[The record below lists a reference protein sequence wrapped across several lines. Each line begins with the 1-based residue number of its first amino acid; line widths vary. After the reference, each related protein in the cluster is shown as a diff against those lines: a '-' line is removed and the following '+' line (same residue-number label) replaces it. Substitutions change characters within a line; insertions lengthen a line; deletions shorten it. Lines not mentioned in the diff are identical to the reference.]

1 MFDLIEKQNGRKT
14 RASAKADVEPI
25 TALYERLSR
34 DDEQEGE
41 SNSITN
47 QKSLLQAYAQERGF
61 TNCRHY
67 TDDGYSGGNFDRP
80 GWQQLLADIEAGIV
94 KTVLV
99 KDMSRVGRNY
109 VETGFYTEVY
119 FGRMGVRFIA
129 INNNIDNDNPDS
141 TEFAGILNIMNDW
154 YLRDMSRKIRSAAQ
168 QKGKSGKPLT
178 THPCF
183 GYVKDPEDKNHW
195 LIDPEAADTVRRIF
209 ELAASGMSQLKICR
223 TMVQE
228 KRVTPGYYRAQREPD
243 GFGKRYASCQPYNWV
258 RRMVCKLVGRR
269 EYLGNTVNFKTCHPE
284 YRSKPVRVPV
294 EDQLVFEGTHEAIVS
309 PEIWQAAQRIF
320 HPEMSSAPG
329 TPCVLNGLM
338 ICGECG
344 VPMMFH
350 RMTRNEEYNDF
361 VCRTHQKSAAYE
373 ERLCTHNSIRVTV
386 IREIVRDTLRTV
398 NRYAISDEEGF
409 RRRLAQE
416 AAAYQP
422 DDRKQLAKHIREK
435 EKHIARLEH
444 LLKKL
449 YEDYALGHI
458 PEERFDK
465 LSAQYEQEEAM
476 LKAELADDQTR
487 LNEVQTASAQT
498 DKYLALARKYRDC
511 TEVTDDMILA
521 FVEKIV
527 VYRTIRPAKGQRTR
541 QIEVHLNYIGQFPIP
556 TEGMENENE

>member
-1 MFDLIEKQNGRKT
+1 MFDLIEQKNGRKS

-154 YLRDMSRKIRSAAQ
+154 YLRDISRKIRSAAQ

-178 THPCF
+178 VNPCF
-183 GYVKDPEDKNHW
+183 GYIKDPNDKNHW

-209 ELAASGMSQLKICR
+209 ELAASGKSQLSICR
-223 TMVQE
+223 TLVQE
-228 KRVTPGYYRAQREPD
+228 KRVTPGYYRFQHSPD
-243 GFGKRYASCQPYNWV
+243 GVGKQHTNRQPYNWDT
-258 RRMVCKLVGRR
+258 RMLSKLVQRR
-269 EYLGNTVNFKTCHPE
+269 EYMGDTVNFKTCVTE
-284 YRSKPVRVPV
+284 YRGKRVSVPA
-294 EDQLVFEGTHEAIVS
+294 EEQLVFPGTHEAIVD
-309 PEIWQAAQRIF
+309 EETWQAAQQIF
-320 HPEMSSAPG
+320 HPEMASAPG
-329 TPCVLNGLM
+329 KSCALKGLM
-338 ICGECG
+338 VCGECG
-344 VPMMFH
+344 VPMKFH
-350 RMTRNEEYNDF
+350 RMTGHEECNDF

-386 IREIVRDTLRTV
+386 IREIVQDTLRTV
-398 NRYAISDEEGF
+398 NCYAIADEEGF
-409 RRRLAQE
+409 RRRLARE
-416 AAAYQP
+416 AATYQP
-422 DDRKQLAKHIREK
+422 DDRKQLTKQIREK

-476 LKAELADDQTR
+476 LKAELANDQAR

-511 TEVTDDMILA
+511 TEVTDDMILS

-527 VYRTIRPAKGQRTR
+527 VYRTIRPAKGQSTR

>member
-61 TNCRHY
+61 ANCRHY

-129 INNNIDNDNPDS
+129 INNNIDNNNPDS

-154 YLRDMSRKIRSAAQ
+154 YLRDQSRKIRSAAQ
-168 QKGKSGKPLT
+168 QKGRSGKPLT
-178 THPCF
+178 YNPCF
-183 GYVKDPEDKNHW
+183 GYVKDPADKNHW
-195 LIDPEAADTVRRIF
+195 LVDPEAADTVRRIF
-209 ELAASGMSQLKICR
+209 ELAASGMSQVKICR

-228 KRVTPGYYRAQREPD
+228 KRVTPGYYRAQHNPD
-243 GFGKRYASCQPYNWV
+243 GVGKCYVNCQPYHWNKGIVCDLV
-258 RRMVCKLVGRR
+258 RRR
-269 EYLGNTVNFKTCHPE
+269 EYMGETVNFKTSYPE
-284 YRSKPVRVPV
+284 MHAKQIENPP
-294 EDQLVFEGTHEAIVS
+294 EKWMCFPGTHEAIVD
-309 PEIWQAAQRIF
+309 EETWQAAQRIF

-329 TPCVLNGLM
+329 TPCPLKSLM
-338 ICGECG
+338 VCGECG
-344 VPMMFH
+344 VPMLFH
-350 RMTRNEEYNDF
+350 RMKGHEECNDF
-361 VCRTHQKSAAYE
+361 VCRTHQRSAGYE
-373 ERLCTHNSIRVTV
+373 KRLCTHNSIRVTV
-386 IREIVRDTLRTV
+386 IREIVRDTLRSV
-398 NRYAISDEEGF
+398 NRYAIADEEGF

-416 AAAYQP
+416 AATYQP
-422 DDRKQLAKHIREK
+422 DDRKQLAKVIREK

-465 LSAQYEQEEAM
+465 LSAQYEQEEAT
-476 LKAELADDQTR
+476 LKAELADDQAR
-487 LNEVQTASAQT
+487 LNNVQTASAQT

-541 QIEVHLNYIGQFPIP
+541 KIEVHLNYIGQFPIP

>member
-154 YLRDMSRKIRSAAQ
+154 YLRDQSRKIRSAAQ
-168 QKGKSGKPLT
+168 QKGRSGKPLT
-178 THPCF
+178 YNPCF
-183 GYVKDPEDKNHW
+183 GYVKDPKDKNHW

-209 ELAASGMSQLKICR
+209 ELAASGKSQLSICR
-223 TMVQE
+223 TLVQE
-228 KRVTPGYYRAQREPD
+228 KRVTPGYCRFQHSPD
-243 GFGKRYASCQPYNWV
+243 GVGKQHTNRQPYNWDT
-258 RRMVCKLVGRR
+258 RMLSKLVQRR
-269 EYLGNTVNFKTCHPE
+269 EYMGDTVNFKTCVTE
-284 YRSKPVRVPV
+284 YRGKRVSVPA
-294 EDQLVFEGTHEAIVS
+294 EEQLVFPGTHEAIVD
-309 PEIWQAAQRIF
+309 EETWQAAQQIF
-320 HPEMSSAPG
+320 HPEMASAPG
-329 TPCVLNGLM
+329 KSCALKGLM
-338 ICGECG
+338 VCGECG
-344 VPMMFH
+344 VPMKFH
-350 RMTRNEEYNDF
+350 RMTGHEECNDF

-398 NRYAISDEEGF
+398 NRYAIADEEGF
-409 RRRLAQE
+409 RRRLARE
-416 AAAYQP
+416 AATYQP
-422 DDRKQLAKHIREK
+422 DDRKQLAKAIREK

-458 PEERFDK
+458 PEERFDR
-465 LSAQYEQEEAM
+465 LSAQYEQEEAT
-476 LKAELADDQTR
+476 LKVELADDQVR

-511 TEVTDDMILA
+511 AEVTDDMILA

>member
-61 TNCRHY
+61 ANCRHY

-129 INNNIDNDNPDS
+129 INNNIDNNNPDS

-154 YLRDMSRKIRSAAQ
+154 YLRDQSRKIRSAAQ
-168 QKGKSGKPLT
+168 QKGRSGKPLT
-178 THPCF
+178 YNPCF
-183 GYVKDPEDKNHW
+183 GYVKDPKDKNHW

-209 ELAASGMSQLKICR
+209 ELAASGKSQLSICR
-223 TMVQE
+223 TLVQE
-228 KRVTPGYYRAQREPD
+228 KRVTPGYYRFQHSPD
-243 GFGKRYASCQPYNWV
+243 GVGKQHTNRQPYNWDT
-258 RRMVCKLVGRR
+258 RMLSKLVQRR
-269 EYLGNTVNFKTCHPE
+269 EYMGDTVNFKTCVTE
-284 YRSKPVRVPV
+284 YRGKRVSVPA
-294 EDQLVFEGTHEAIVS
+294 EEQLVFPGTHEAIVD
-309 PEIWQAAQRIF
+309 EETWQAAQQIF
-320 HPEMSSAPG
+320 HPEMASAPG
-329 TPCVLNGLM
+329 KSCALKGLM
-338 ICGECG
+338 VCGECG
-344 VPMMFH
+344 VPMKFH
-350 RMTRNEEYNDF
+350 RMTGHEECNDF

-398 NRYAISDEEGF
+398 NRYAIADEEGF
-409 RRRLAQE
+409 RRRLARE
-416 AAAYQP
+416 AATYQP
-422 DDRKQLAKHIREK
+422 DDRKQLAKAIREK

-458 PEERFDK
+458 PEERFDR
-465 LSAQYEQEEAM
+465 LSAQYEQEEAT
-476 LKAELADDQTR
+476 LKVELADDQVR

-511 TEVTDDMILA
+511 AEVTDDMILA

>member
-80 GWQQLLADIEAGIV
+80 GCQQLLADIEAGIV

-154 YLRDMSRKIRSAAQ
+154 YLRDQSRKIRSAAQ
-168 QKGKSGKPLT
+168 QKGRSGKPLT
-178 THPCF
+178 YNPCF
-183 GYVKDPEDKNHW
+183 GYVKDPKDKNHW

-209 ELAASGMSQLKICR
+209 ELAASGKSQLSICR
-223 TMVQE
+223 TLVQE
-228 KRVTPGYYRAQREPD
+228 KRVTPGYCRFQHSPD
-243 GFGKRYASCQPYNWV
+243 GVGKQHTNRQPYNWDT
-258 RRMVCKLVGRR
+258 RMLSKLVQRR
-269 EYLGNTVNFKTCHPE
+269 EYMGDTVNFKTCVTE
-284 YRSKPVRVPV
+284 YRGKRVSVPA
-294 EDQLVFEGTHEAIVS
+294 EEQLVFPGTHEAIVD
-309 PEIWQAAQRIF
+309 EETWQAAQQIF
-320 HPEMSSAPG
+320 HPEMASAPG
-329 TPCVLNGLM
+329 KSCALKGLM
-338 ICGECG
+338 VCGECG
-344 VPMMFH
+344 VPMKFH
-350 RMTRNEEYNDF
+350 RMTGHEECNDF

-398 NRYAISDEEGF
+398 NRYAIADEEGF
-409 RRRLAQE
+409 RRRLARE
-416 AAAYQP
+416 AATYQP
-422 DDRKQLAKHIREK
+422 DDRKQLAKAIREK

-458 PEERFDK
+458 PEERFDR
-465 LSAQYEQEEAM
+465 LSAQYEQEEAT
-476 LKAELADDQTR
+476 LKVELADDQVR

-511 TEVTDDMILA
+511 AEVTDDMILA